1 MLQIASGQVLI
12 DELER
17 RFALVQIGPG
27 HPQPNE
33 RRQAPRF
40 ELETGQVEVEVEV
53 TAPDG
58 SCMSGLLADFA
69 ADSARIVADYIPRVG
84 EVVDLAFKVGEA
96 RIVLKAEVRH
106 SGNDEEVGF
115 FGVLFA

>member
-40 ELETGQVEVEVEV
+40 ELETGQVEVEV

-58 SCMSGLLADFA
+58 SCMSCLLADFS
-69 ADSARIVADYIPRVG
+69 ADSAQIVADYVPRVG

-106 SGNDEEVGF
+106 SGNDDEVGF
-115 FGVLFA
+115 FGVRFA